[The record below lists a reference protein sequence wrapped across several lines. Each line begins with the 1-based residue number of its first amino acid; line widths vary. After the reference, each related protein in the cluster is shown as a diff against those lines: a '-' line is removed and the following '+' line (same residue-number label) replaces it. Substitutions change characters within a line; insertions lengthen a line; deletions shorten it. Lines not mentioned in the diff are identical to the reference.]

1 MLRVK
6 VGEHLD
12 NALEKIKTKSPG
24 LQAGFFYVKNLCFR
38 KNNFCQHY
46 SVVRVLY
53 SFTHIFLCT
62 SIRLNYV

>member
-12 NALEKIKTKSPG
+12 NALGKIKTKSPG
-24 LQAGFFYVKNLCFR
+24 LQAVDVKNLFL
-38 KNNFCQHY
+38 KKTIIVNNY
-46 SVVRVLY
+46 EVVRVLN
-53 SFTHIFLCT
+53 FLCT